1 MKNALIFGVTG
12 QDGSYLADFLIKKGY
27 NVFGT
32 FRRTSHRCFE
42 RVEELGIF
50 ENFEKIKAD
59 LADQISINAAIRQAE
74 PDEVYNLAAQSF
86 VGVSFQQPIL
96 TADVTGIGTLRILDS
111 IRENA
116 PKAKFYQASS
126 SEMFG
131 NEPGVKNEQT
141 YFKPRSPYGAAKVFA
156 HHITN
161 HYKEA
166 YDIFACCG
174 ILFNHESPLRG
185 LEFVTRKITYELAQ
199 IKYKKQKK
207 FSLGNIYAKR
217 DWGFA
222 GDYIEAMW
230 LMLQQKNPDDYVIA
244 TGESH
249 SVEEFLTLA
258 TEFMGLGKWED
269 IVDIDKSLMRPTDI
283 EDLIGDASKAKKELG
298 WKPKT
303 NFKDLIKSMVEH
315 DSEQV
320 KSTIK

>member
-1 MKNALIFGVTG
+1 M
-12 QDGSYLADFLIKKGY
+12 ADFLIKKGY

-59 LADQISINAAIRQAE
+59 LADQTSINAAIRQAE

-86 VGVSFQQPIL
+86 VGASFQQPIL

-116 PKAKFYQASS
+116 PEAKFYQASS

-141 YFKPRSPYGAAKVFA
+141 YFRPRSPYGAAKVFS

-185 LEFVTRKITYELAQ
+185 LEFVTRKITYELAL
-199 IKYKKQKK
+199 IKYKKQVK

-222 GDYIEAMW
+222 GDYVEAMW

-258 TEFMGLGKWED
+258 TEYIGLGKWED
-269 IVDIDKSLMRPTDI
+269 IVDIDKNLMRPTDI

-303 NFKDLIKSMVEH
+303 NFKDLVKSMVEH

-320 KSTIK
+320 KATIE

>member
-12 QDGSYLADFLIKKGY
+12 QDGSYLVDFLLKKGY

-50 ENFEKIKAD
+50 DNFEKIKAD
-59 LADQISINAAIRQAE
+59 LVDQTSINAAIRQAE

-86 VGVSFQQPIL
+86 VGASFQQPIL
-96 TADVTGIGTLRILDS
+96 TSDVNGIGTIRILDS
-111 IRENA
+111 LRENA
-116 PKAKFYQASS
+116 PEAKFYQASS

-131 NEPGVKNEQT
+131 DFPGIKNEQT
-141 YFKPRSPYGAAKVFA
+141 VFRPRSPYGAAKVFA
-156 HHITN
+156 HQITN

-185 LEFVTRKITYELAQ
+185 LEFVTRKITHELAL
-199 IKYKKQKK
+199 IKYKKHKK
-207 FSLGNIYAKR
+207 FSLGNIHAKR

-222 GDYIEAMW
+222 GDYVEAMW
-230 LMLQQKNPDDYVIA
+230 LMLQQKDPDDYVIA

-249 SVEEFLTLA
+249 SVKEFLTLA
-258 TEFMGLGKWED
+258 TELMELGKWED
-269 IVDIDKSLMRPTDI
+269 IVNIDESLMRPTDI

-303 NFKDLIKSMVEH
+303 NFKDLVKSMVEH
-315 DSEQV
+315 DSEEV
-320 KSTIK
+320 KASLR

>member
-12 QDGSYLADFLIKKGY
+12 QDGAYLSDFLVKKGY

-32 FRRTSHRCFE
+32 FRRTSHKCFE
-42 RVEELGIF
+42 RLEDLNNM
-50 ENFEKIKAD
+50 ENITTIKAD
-59 LADQISINAAIRQAE
+59 VLDFVSIREAIKISQ
-74 PDEVYNLAAQSF
+74 PDEIYNLAAQSF
-86 VGVSFQQPIL
+86 VGASFQQPLL
-96 TADVTGIGTLRILDS
+96 TSDVTALGVVRILETVKDFV
-111 IRENA
+111 
-116 PKAKFYQASS
+116 PDAKFYQASS

-131 NEPGVKNEQT
+131 DYAEMKNEKSP
-141 YFKPRSPYGAAKVFA
+141 FKPRSPYGYSKVFA
-156 HHITN
+156 HHATIN
-161 HYKEA
+161 YREA
-166 YDIFACCG
+166 YNMFTCCG

-222 GDYIEAMW
+222 GDYVEAMW

-258 TEFMGLGKWED
+258 TEFMGLDKWEN

-283 EDLIGDASKAKKELG
+283 EDLIGDASKAQKELG

-303 NFKDLIKSMVEH
+303 NFKDLVKSMVEH
-315 DSEQV
+315 DSDQV
-320 KSTIK
+320 KSTIE